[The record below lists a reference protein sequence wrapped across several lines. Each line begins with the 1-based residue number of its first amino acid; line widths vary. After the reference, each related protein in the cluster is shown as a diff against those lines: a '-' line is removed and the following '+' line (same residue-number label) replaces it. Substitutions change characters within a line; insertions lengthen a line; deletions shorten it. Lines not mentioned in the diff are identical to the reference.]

1 MVSLF
6 FQQPLAWAWSELGDL
21 VGPGQVDRLENFQPF
36 AVADENPPVSDI
48 ALAELERIADLRLEY
63 KVRAALCKGIE
74 LCEQHNDYVTR
85 EILRVQLNDTE
96 EDHTYWLEK
105 QLGLIK
111 LIGLENYL
119 QSQF

>member
-1 MVSLF
+1 MLG
-6 FQQPLAWAWSELGDL
+6 PLATY
-21 VGPGQVDRLENFQPF
+21 
-36 AVADENPPVSDI
+36 
-48 ALAELERIADLRLEY
+48 AEPHAYD
-63 KVRAALCKGIE
+63 
-74 LCEQHNDYVTR
+74 LCEQHSDFVTR

-111 LIGLENYL
+111 LVGLENYL

>member
-1 MVSLF
+1 MRPDDLDIGTTV
-6 FQQPLAWAWSELGDL
+6 PDMLA
-21 VGPGQVDRLENFQPF
+21 
-36 AVADENPPVSDI
+36 
-48 ALAELERIADLRLEY
+48 ADLRLEY

>member
-1 MVSLF
+1 
-6 FQQPLAWAWSELGDL
+6 
-21 VGPGQVDRLENFQPF
+21 
-36 AVADENPPVSDI
+36 
-48 ALAELERIADLRLEY
+48 
-63 KVRAALCKGIE
+63 
-74 LCEQHNDYVTR
+74 
-85 EILRVQLNDTE
+85 ILRVQLNDTE